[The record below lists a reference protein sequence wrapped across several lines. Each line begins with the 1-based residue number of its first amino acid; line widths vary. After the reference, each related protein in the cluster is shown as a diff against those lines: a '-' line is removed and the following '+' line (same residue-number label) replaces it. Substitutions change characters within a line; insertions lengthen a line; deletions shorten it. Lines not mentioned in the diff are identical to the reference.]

1 MPLAALP
8 LRSWSSVGGLCLS
21 LVLLVLS
28 VSAAAAQDSSE
39 PTRREKLMHYS
50 LYYENYKNDD
60 FKNARSDLLWI
71 LKNAPGTPDGDDDN
85 YRRAVNL
92 YVGLADQAEKMP
104 AKTAYLDT
112 AATYLAAAPDTLDQ
126 LGLEYEPYKWQRRK
140 GRFLEQHQD
149 ALSTPDLEGLAAA
162 PETHY
167 EKAFEL
173 APTELDPY
181 YIRQVMTAYLEE
193 NALQEALSF
202 ANAVE
207 EKRSDAEVTEMIGSV
222 RKQIFR
228 KNPQEQVRYLE
239 AQVEQ
244 YPDSTQLLTT
254 LFDAYNDQGNVDK
267 ASALGKRLM
276 DMGPAPE
283 TILEIGTMRLEN
295 GRPEAALTAYQR
307 AADQGATLQPEDHFN
322 RGTAL
327 QKAGN
332 LAEARAAFRTAID
345 MQSDFGRAY
354 IAIGD
359 LYARAVNACSGG
371 EMRRKDKAV
380 YWAAVDKYRKARD
393 VAPSLSSVADSKIN
407 TYRKVFPTKEDI
419 FYREDWER
427 GGTFTIDY
435 GCYSWIGET
444 TSVRPAPSG

>member
-1 MPLAALP
+1 
-8 LRSWSSVGGLCLS
+8 
-21 LVLLVLS
+21 
-28 VSAAAAQDSSE
+28 
-39 PTRREKLMHYS
+39 MHYS

-60 FKNARSDLLWI
+60 FKSARSDLLWI
-71 LKNAPGTPDGDDDN
+71 LENAPGTPDGDDDN
-85 YRRAVNL
+85 YRRAINL
-92 YVGLADQAEKMP
+92 YVGLADQATEAP

-140 GRFLEQHQD
+140 GRFLEQYHD
-149 ALSTPDLEGLAAA
+149 ALSTSDLEGLAA

-167 EKAFEL
+167 EDAFEL
-173 APTELDPY
+173 APSELDPY
-181 YIRQVMTAYLEE
+181 YIQQVLTAYLDE
-193 NALQEALSF
+193 NAIQDALSF

-207 EKRSDAEVTEMIGSV
+207 EERTDPEVADMIGSV
-222 RKQIFR
+222 REQVFQ
-228 KNPQEQVRYLE
+228 KNPQAQVRYLE

-244 YPDSTQLLTT
+244 YPDSTKLLTT

-267 ASALGKRLM
+267 AAALGKRLM
-276 DMGPAPE
+276 GMEPNAE
-283 TILEIGTMRLEN
+283 TILEVGTMRLEN
-295 GRPEAALTAYQR
+295 GRPKAALTAYQR

-327 QKAGN
+327 QKAGK
-332 LAEARAAFRTAID
+332 LSEARAAFRTAID

-380 YWAAVDKYRKARD
+380 YWAAVDKYREARD
-393 VAPSLSSVADSKIN
+393 VAPALSSVADSKIN

-427 GGTFTIDY
+427 GGSFTINY

-444 TSVRPAPSG
+444 TSVRPSPSG

>member
-8 LRSWSSVGGLCLS
+8 LRSWSSLGGLCLS

-60 FKNARSDLLWI
+60 FKSARSDLLWI
-71 LKNAPGTPDGDDDN
+71 LENAPGTPDGDDDN
-85 YRRAVNL
+85 YRRAINL
-92 YVGLADQAEKMP
+92 YVGLADQATEAP

-140 GRFLEQHQD
+140 GRFLEQYHD
-149 ALSTPDLEGLAAA
+149 ALSTSDLEGLAA

-167 EKAFEL
+167 EDAFEL
-173 APTELDPY
+173 APSELDPY
-181 YIRQVMTAYLEE
+181 YIQQVLTAYLDE
-193 NALQEALSF
+193 NAIQDALSF

-207 EKRSDAEVTEMIGSV
+207 EERTDPEVADMIGSV
-222 RKQIFR
+222 REQVFQ
-228 KNPQEQVRYLE
+228 KNPQAQVRYLE

-244 YPDSTQLLTT
+244 YPDSTKLLTT

-267 ASALGKRLM
+267 AAALGKRLM
-276 DMGPAPE
+276 GMEPNAE
-283 TILEIGTMRLEN
+283 TILEVGTMRLEN
-295 GRPEAALTAYQR
+295 GRPKAALTAYQR

-327 QKAGN
+327 QKAGK
-332 LAEARAAFRTAID
+332 LSEARTAFRTAID

-380 YWAAVDKYRKARD
+380 YWAAVDKYREARD
-393 VAPSLSSVADSKIN
+393 VAPALSSVADSKIN

-427 GGTFTIDY
+427 GGSFTINY

-444 TSVRPAPSG
+444 TSVRPSPSG

>member
-8 LRSWSSVGGLCLS
+8 LRSWSSLGGLCLS

-50 LYYENYKNDD
+50 LYYENYKNDN
-60 FKNARSDLLWI
+60 FKSARSDLLWI
-71 LKNAPGTPDGDDDN
+71 LENAPGTPDGDDDN
-85 YRRAVNL
+85 YRRAINL
-92 YVGLADQAEKMP
+92 YVGLADQATEAP

-140 GRFLEQHQD
+140 GRFLEQYHD
-149 ALSTPDLEGLAAA
+149 ALSTSDLEGLAA

-167 EKAFEL
+167 EDAFEL
-173 APTELDPY
+173 APSELDPY
-181 YIRQVMTAYLEE
+181 YIQQVLTAYLDE
-193 NALQEALSF
+193 NAIQDALSF

-207 EKRSDAEVTEMIGSV
+207 EERTDPEVADMIGSV
-222 RKQIFR
+222 REQVFQ
-228 KNPQEQVRYLE
+228 KNPQAQVRYLE

-244 YPDSTQLLTT
+244 YPDSTKLLTT
-254 LFDAYNDQGNVDK
+254 LFDAYNDQGNIDK
-267 ASALGKRLM
+267 AAALGKRLM
-276 DMGPAPE
+276 GMEPNAE
-283 TILEIGTMRLEN
+283 TILEVGTMRLEN
-295 GRPEAALTAYQR
+295 GRPKAALTAYQR

-327 QKAGN
+327 QKAGK
-332 LAEARAAFRTAID
+332 LSEARAAFRTAID

-380 YWAAVDKYRKARD
+380 YWAAVDKYREARD
-393 VAPSLSSVADSKIN
+393 VAPALSSVADSKIN

-427 GGTFTIDY
+427 GGSFTINY

-444 TSVRPAPSG
+444 TSVRPSPSG

>member
-8 LRSWSSVGGLCLS
+8 LRSWSSLGGLCLS

-60 FKNARSDLLWI
+60 FKSARSDLLWI
-71 LKNAPGTPDGDDDN
+71 LENAPGTPDGDDDN
-85 YRRAVNL
+85 YRRAINL
-92 YVGLADQAEKMP
+92 YVGLADQATEAP

-140 GRFLEQHQD
+140 GRFLEQYHD
-149 ALSTPDLEGLAAA
+149 ALSTSDLEGLAA

-167 EKAFEL
+167 EDAFEL
-173 APTELDPY
+173 APSELDPY
-181 YIRQVMTAYLEE
+181 YIQQVLTAYLDE
-193 NALQEALSF
+193 NAIQDALSF

-207 EKRSDAEVTEMIGSV
+207 EERTDPEVADMIGSV
-222 RKQIFR
+222 REQVFQ
-228 KNPQEQVRYLE
+228 KNPQAQVRYLE

-244 YPDSTQLLTT
+244 YPDSTKLLTT

-267 ASALGKRLM
+267 AAALGKRLM
-276 DMGPAPE
+276 GMEPNAE
-283 TILEIGTMRLEN
+283 TILEVGTMRLEN
-295 GRPEAALTAYQR
+295 GRPKAALTAYQR

-327 QKAGN
+327 QKAGK
-332 LAEARAAFRTAID
+332 LSEARAAFRTAID

-380 YWAAVDKYRKARD
+380 YWAAVDKYREARD
-393 VAPSLSSVADSKIN
+393 VAPALSSVADSKIN

-427 GGTFTIDY
+427 GGSFTINY

-444 TSVRPAPSG
+444 TSVRPSPSG

>member
-1 MPLAALP
+1 MPLAVLP

-71 LKNAPGTPDGDDDN
+71 LENAPGTPDGDDDN
-85 YRRAVNL
+85 YRRAINL
-92 YVGLADQAEKMP
+92 YVGLADQAEEAP
-104 AKTAYLDT
+104 TKTAYLDT
-112 AATYLAAAPDTLDQ
+112 AATYLAAAPDTLNQ

-140 GRFLEQHQD
+140 GRFLEQYQD
-149 ALSTPDLEGLAAA
+149 AFSVPDLEGLAA

-167 EKAFEL
+167 ENAFEL

-181 YIRQVMTAYLEE
+181 YIRHILTAYLEE
-193 NALQEALSF
+193 NALQDALSF

-207 EKRSDAEVTEMIGSV
+207 EKRSDAEVAEMIGSV
-222 RKQIFR
+222 REQIFR
-228 KNPQEQVRYLE
+228 KNPQAQVRYLE

-244 YPDSTQLLTT
+244 YPDSTKLLTT
-254 LFDAYNDQGNVDK
+254 LFDAYNDQGNMDK
-267 ASALGKRLM
+267 AFALGKRLM
-276 DMGPAPE
+276 GMEPDPE
-283 TILEIGTMRLEN
+283 TVLEVGTMRLEN

-327 QKAGN
+327 QKAGK
-332 LAEARAAFRTAID
+332 LAEARTAFRTAIE
-345 MQSDFGRAY
+345 MRSDFGRAY

-380 YWAAVDKYRKARD
+380 YWAAVDKYREARN
-393 VAPSLSSVADSKIN
+393 VAPSLSSVADSKIS

-427 GGTFTIDY
+427 GGSFTINY